1 MSLRRHI
8 QSLFLVLLLSA
19 VISTSCES
27 NRRQIIP
34 YVQVFVDLDLYA
46 ELGNMGIGTTR
57 IIPNEG
63 YSGIVLY
70 RETDLG
76 FYAYDMTCTEYPE
89 HDRAV
94 VRDTIFDGVFKCPKC
109 DSRYVI
115 VNGAYPDSG
124 PAEFPLVEYRTNI
137 QGNLLLISN

>member
-1 MSLRRHI
+1 M
-8 QSLFLVLLLSA
+8 FLVLFLSA

-63 YSGIVLY
+63 YRGIVLY

-115 VNGAYPDSG
+115 INGAYPDSG

>member
-8 QSLFLVLLLSA
+8 QSLFLVLFLSA

-63 YSGIVLY
+63 YRGIVLY

-94 VRDTIFDGVFKCPKC
+94 VRDTIFDGVFTCPKC

-115 VNGAYPDSG
+115 INGAYPDSG

-137 QGNLLLISN
+137 QGNLLLITN

>member
-1 MSLRRHI
+1 MVLRRHI
-8 QSLFLVLLLSA
+8 QSLLMVLLLSV

-27 NRRQIIP
+27 NRGQIIP
-34 YVQVFVDLDLYA
+34 YVQVNVDLDLYA

-94 VRDTIFDGVFKCPKC
+94 VRYTIFDCVFKCPKC
-109 DSRYVI
+109 NSR
-115 VNGAYPDSG
+115 
-124 PAEFPLVEYRTNI
+124 
-137 QGNLLLISN
+137 

>member
-1 MSLRRHI
+1 MSLRLHI
-8 QSLFLVLLLSA
+8 QSLFLVLLFSA

-63 YSGIVLY
+63 YRGIVLY

-94 VRDTIFDGVFKCPKC
+94 VSDTIFDGVFKCPKC

-115 VNGAYPDSG
+115 INGAYPDSG

-137 QGNLLLISN
+137 QGNLLLITN

>member
-1 MSLRRHI
+1 MV
-8 QSLFLVLLLSA
+8 LFLSA

-63 YSGIVLY
+63 YRGIVLY

-115 VNGAYPDSG
+115 INGAYPDSG

>member
-1 MSLRRHI
+1 MSIRIHI
-8 QSLFLVLLLSA
+8 ITFFAILFLSA
-19 VISTSCES
+19 VITPSCES
-27 NRRQIIP
+27 NRGQIIP
-34 YVQVFVDLDLYA
+34 YVQVYVDLDLYA
-46 ELGNMGIGTTR
+46 ELGSMGIGTTR
-57 IIPNEG
+57 ILPNEG
-63 YSGIVLY
+63 YRGIVLY
-70 RETDLG
+70 READLD

-124 PAEFPLVEYRTNI
+124 PAEFPLVEYRTSI